1 MSDYGYDL
9 DERLDDY
16 HDYQDVDL
24 LCWAFYPAAKAFSL
38 FPQLCLRNG
47 EIEKVDS
54 AIFQDD
60 GSFTVMPTGNLNG
73 TPMSTIANDYGELVV
88 AKAKQFRSNDSYDGS
103 YIKDRL
109 ICLFNP
115 DYSNPDIT
123 LERFEDAEISQLFY
137 QVIEVET
144 AEPFSRPF
152 SRPVSLADAQTEL
165 FCPYVFV
172 KHETKTGTCYYGP
185 FSHSTTE
192 DGRVE
197 LTATKS
203 HDYHIFKITSD
214 LVENEFPIFRDEKV
228 DYSPICRLI
237 EREAADPLI
246 ENASEVDSIDWLP
259 KKELTQIFS
268 RIINDSEEMK
278 EQYERGT
285 LQKLKSAILDYST
298 SQTQSPLIDEAR
310 KGRLVEEV
318 SEMESAALDASGL
331 LSSVLNVIS
340 DERLQELVVSED
352 AYPYIKD
359 RLLRSSGIKERIN
372 EETQALKARSAAA
385 EEELKEL
392 QGKICEARQE
402 EQRARKD
409 ADALI
414 QERLAA
420 ESEKLDKLRQDY
432 ERLCEDTDRKKSEYR
447 QAVVDNDRLKR
458 EVDDILSTLN
468 DEATSTGKILESEIL
483 RKVVNTVKELDL
495 KKGETDSPA
504 ITWETRCDEDQLSNE
519 EVVDELEKRI
529 VSLAGRSLNRNEVI
543 NLAICLMQGFVT
555 TFAGKPGTGK
565 TSLSNILAGALGLK
579 SKVNPAP
586 RFTEIDVENGWTSY
600 KDYIGYHNP
609 ITNTYE
615 AANPRVFDAMRQLS
629 RESDS
634 EALPYIFLLDEA
646 NLSPIEHYWSP
657 FLRTCDTFTK
667 KGAEVPLGRDENWVL
682 PASVR
687 FLATV
692 NFDHTTEELSPRF
705 LDRSWVITLDSQEL
719 AEDSCDINVDTL
731 FANASPYSY
740 ERLMKAFYSESTR
753 IDDEQVDGLFKMLV
767 NICAKHALPISQ
779 RSQLMVR
786 RYVAAAS
793 PLMKA
798 QLTDNQFAPLDFAFS
813 QKVLPLISGSREAIE
828 PLVDALLKECRSLT
842 LTTKHLER
850 MKEYGESNGYYQYF
864 I

>member
-16 HDYQDVDL
+16 RDVNL
-24 LCWAFYPAAKAFSL
+24 LCWAFYPNQRAFSL

-47 EIEKVDS
+47 EIEKVDN

-60 GSFTVMPTGNLNG
+60 GSFTVMPTGDSG
-73 TPMSTIANDYGELVV
+73 SISISIFAKQYGELVV
-88 AKAKQFRSNDSYDGS
+88 AKAKRFRSNESYNGS

-109 ICLFNP
+109 LCLFNP
-115 DYSNPDIT
+115 NYSQPDIT
-123 LERFEDAEISQLFY
+123 LERFADAEISQLFY

-144 AEPFSRPF
+144 VEPFSKPF
-152 SRPVSLADAQTEL
+152 TRPVSLADAQTEL

-172 KHETKTGTCYYGP
+172 EHETKTGTCYYGP
-185 FSHSTTE
+185 FAHCTTE

-197 LTATKS
+197 LTATKFY
-203 HDYHIFKITSD
+203 DFHIFKIASD
-214 LVENEFPIFRDEKV
+214 LLENEFPIFRREEG

-237 EREAADPLI
+237 EKGAADALI

-259 KKELTQIFS
+259 KKELPQIFS
-268 RIINDSEEMK
+268 RIINDSKEMK
-278 EQYERGT
+278 EQFERGT
-285 LQKLKSAILDYST
+285 LQKLKSAILDYSA
-298 SQTQSPLIDEAR
+298 SQNQSPMFDDAR
-310 KGRLVEEV
+310 KGRLVEAV

-331 LSSVLNVIS
+331 LNSVLNVIS
-340 DERLQELVVSED
+340 DGRLQELLVSEE

-372 EETQALKARSAAA
+372 EETQALKARSTA
-385 EEELKEL
+385 EEEKLKEL
-392 QGKICEARQE
+392 QGKISEARQE

-409 ADALI
+409 ADALV

-420 ESEKLDKLRQDY
+420 ESEKLDKMRQDY
-432 ERLCEDTDRKKSEYR
+432 EQLCEDTDRKRSEYR

-495 KKGETDSPA
+495 KKEEAVSPS

-529 VSLAGRSLNRNEVI
+529 VSLAGRNLNRNEVI

-565 TSLSNILAGALGLK
+565 TSLSNILAGALGLRGN
-579 SKVNPAP
+579 VNPAP

-682 PASVR
+682 PTSVR

-705 LDRSWVITLDSQEL
+705 LDRSWVITLESQEL

-731 FANASPYSY
+731 FANVCPYSY
-740 ERLMKAFYSESTR
+740 ERLMKAFYSKSTR

-767 NICAKHALPISQ
+767 NICAKQALPISQ

-798 QLTDNQFAPLDFAFS
+798 QLTDNQFTPLDFAFS

-850 MKEYGESNGYYQYF
+850 MREYGESNGYYQYF

>member
-1 MSDYGYDL
+1 MIDYEYDL

-16 HDYQDVDL
+16 LETDL
-24 LCWAFYPAAKAFSL
+24 LCWASYPAARAFSL
-38 FPQLCLRNG
+38 FPQFCLRDG
-47 EIEKVDS
+47 KIERVDS
-54 AIFQDD
+54 AIFQDS
-60 GSFTVMPTGNLNG
+60 GSFTVMPTGNING
-73 TPMSTIANDYGELVV
+73 VPTSTFAKQYGELVV
-88 AKAKQFRSNDSYDGS
+88 AKAKQFRSNESYDGNH
-103 YIKDRL
+103 IKDRL
-109 ICLFNP
+109 LCLFNP
-115 DYSNPDIT
+115 NYARPDVT
-123 LERFEDAEISQLFY
+123 LEGFGEADISQLFY
-137 QVIEVET
+137 QVIEVEA

-152 SRPVSLADAQTEL
+152 SRPVSLADARTEL
-165 FCPYVFV
+165 FRPYVFV
-172 KHETKTGTCYYGP
+172 RHEAKTGICYYGP
-185 FSHSTTE
+185 FTHSATE
-192 DGRVE
+192 DGRLE
-197 LTATKS
+197 LTATS
-203 HDYHIFKITSD
+203 HYDYHIFKIASD
-214 LVENEFPIFRDEKV
+214 LVENVCSISRREESDHSLICQLLEKRAV
-228 DYSPICRLI
+228 DSLI
-237 EREAADPLI
+237 ED
-246 ENASEVDSIDWLP
+246 SGEVDSIDWLP
-259 KKELTQIFS
+259 KKELPQIFS
-268 RIINDSEEMK
+268 RIINGSEEMS
-278 EQYERGT
+278 EQYQRGT
-285 LQKLKSAILDYST
+285 LQKLKSVIFDYAT
-298 SQTQSPLIDEAR
+298 SQSQPPLIDEAR
-310 KGRLVEEV
+310 KERLVDAV
-318 SEMESAALDASGL
+318 SEMESAALDANGL
-331 LSSVLNVIS
+331 LNLVLNGIS
-340 DERLQELVVSED
+340 DERLQKLVVSED

-372 EETQALKARSAAA
+372 EEAQEFKARSAAA

-409 ADALI
+409 ADALV

-420 ESEKLDKLRQDY
+420 ESNKLDKMRQDY
-432 ERLCEDTDRKKSEYR
+432 NQLCKDTERKKDEYR

-483 RKVVNTVKELDL
+483 RKVVSTVKELDL
-495 KKGETDSPA
+495 KRGEADSPS
-504 ITWETRCDEDQLSNE
+504 ITWETRCDEDQLSND

-529 VSLAGRSLNRNEVI
+529 VSLAGRNLNRNEVI

-565 TSLSNILAGALGLK
+565 TSLSNIIAGALGLR
-579 SKVNPAP
+579 SKVNPVP

-634 EALPYIFLLDEA
+634 AALPYIFLLDEA

-667 KGAEVPLGRDENWVL
+667 KGAEIPLGRDESWVL

-705 LDRSWVITLDSQEL
+705 LDRSWVITLESQEL

-731 FANASPYSY
+731 FANIPPYSY

-753 IDDEQVDGLFKMLV
+753 IADEQVDGLFKMLV
-767 NICAKHALPISQ
+767 NICAKQAMPISQ

-850 MKEYGESNGYYQYF
+850 MREYGESNGYYQYF

>member
-1 MSDYGYDL
+1 MF
-9 DERLDDY
+9 DD
-16 HDYQDVDL
+16 
-24 LCWAFYPAAKAFSL
+24 
-38 FPQLCLRNG
+38 
-47 EIEKVDS
+47 
-54 AIFQDD
+54 
-60 GSFTVMPTGNLNG
+60 
-73 TPMSTIANDYGELVV
+73 
-88 AKAKQFRSNDSYDGS
+88 
-103 YIKDRL
+103 
-109 ICLFNP
+109 
-115 DYSNPDIT
+115 
-123 LERFEDAEISQLFY
+123 
-137 QVIEVET
+137 
-144 AEPFSRPF
+144 
-152 SRPVSLADAQTEL
+152 
-165 FCPYVFV
+165 
-172 KHETKTGTCYYGP
+172 
-185 FSHSTTE
+185 
-192 DGRVE
+192 
-197 LTATKS
+197 
-203 HDYHIFKITSD
+203 
-214 LVENEFPIFRDEKV
+214 
-228 DYSPICRLI
+228 
-237 EREAADPLI
+237 
-246 ENASEVDSIDWLP
+246 
-259 KKELTQIFS
+259 
-268 RIINDSEEMK
+268 
-278 EQYERGT
+278 
-285 LQKLKSAILDYST
+285 
-298 SQTQSPLIDEAR
+298 AR
-310 KGRLVEEV
+310 KGRLVEAV

-331 LSSVLNVIS
+331 LNSVLNVIS
-340 DERLQELVVSED
+340 DERLQELLVSEE

-372 EETQALKARSAAA
+372 EETQALKARSTA
-385 EEELKEL
+385 EEEKLKEL
-392 QGKICEARQE
+392 QGKISEARQE

-409 ADALI
+409 ADALVR
-414 QERLAA
+414 ERLAA
-420 ESEKLDKLRQDY
+420 ESEKLDKMRQDY
-432 ERLCEDTDRKKSEYR
+432 EQLCEDTDRKRSEYR

-495 KKGETDSPA
+495 KKEEAVSPS

-529 VSLAGRSLNRNEVI
+529 VSLAGRNLNRNEVI

-565 TSLSNILAGALGLK
+565 TSLSNILAGALGLRGN
-579 SKVNPAP
+579 VNPAP

-682 PASVR
+682 PTSVR

-705 LDRSWVITLDSQEL
+705 LDRSWVITLESQEL

-731 FANASPYSY
+731 FANVCPYSY
-740 ERLMKAFYSESTR
+740 ERLMKAFYSKSTR

-767 NICAKHALPISQ
+767 NICAKQALPISQ

-798 QLTDNQFAPLDFAFS
+798 QLTDNQFTPLDFAFS

-850 MKEYGESNGYYQYF
+850 MREYGESNGYYQYF